1 MRITKFKFL
10 KILAKHISLKLNHRI
25 PNEQDLM
32 MMVTSLT
39 PMFNMYSHKLMES
52 NIMDSNGFIHIETLE
67 KEMNDFFLMVPTI
80 NIPLGSSSLP
90 ITKEDVNKFITE
102 LFSKGDIE
110 EVIYLPCQN

>member
-25 PNEQDLM
+25 PTEQDLM

-39 PMFNMYSHKLMES
+39 PMFNMYSSKLMES
-52 NIMDSNGFIHIETLE
+52 NIMDSTGFIHIETLE
-67 KEMNDFFLMVPTI
+67 KEVNDFFLMVPTI
-80 NIPLGSSSLP
+80 NIPLGSASIP
-90 ITKEDVNKFITE
+90 ITKEDVNKLITE
-102 LFSKGDIE
+102 LYSKGDVE